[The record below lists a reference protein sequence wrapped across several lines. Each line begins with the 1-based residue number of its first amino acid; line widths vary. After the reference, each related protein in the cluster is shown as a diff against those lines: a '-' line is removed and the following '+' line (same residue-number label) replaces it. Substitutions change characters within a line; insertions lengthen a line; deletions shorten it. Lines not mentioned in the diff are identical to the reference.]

1 MICFAFI
8 SFSIPLLQ
16 SPKYFTQRR
25 YEFFFILRINVC
37 DKHREKK
44 EREWERER
52 ERERERDREK
62 EREWEREWEGE
73 WEGEKEREWEGEKE
87 LKCRI
92 QS

>member
-37 DKHREKK
+37 DKHREKRG
-44 EREWERER
+44 EREGEVRER
-52 ERERERDREK
+52 EREG
-62 EREWEREWEGE
+62 EWEREGE
-73 WEGEKEREWEGEKE
+73 RTKMQNS
-87 LKCRI
+87 I
-92 QS
+92 IMIA